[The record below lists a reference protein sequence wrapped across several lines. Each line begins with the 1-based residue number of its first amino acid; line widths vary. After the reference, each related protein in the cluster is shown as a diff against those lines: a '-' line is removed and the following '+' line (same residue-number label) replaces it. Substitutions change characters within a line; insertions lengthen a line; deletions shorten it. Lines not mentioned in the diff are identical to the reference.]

1 MNSSTTITEAGPF
14 ERLVRF
20 QISDEQINE
29 AKKGAARRLANE
41 VKIHGFRP
49 GKAPLPI
56 IEATVGADRLRREA
70 IDDVLP
76 KALADILEAED
87 LRPAVSPELE
97 SLDDADGGVDVEVKV
112 TMWPTIDL
120 PEYRDRRVEVTNPEV
135 SDAELGEQIEKILQ
149 QFGTV
154 EEVERS
160 AVVGD
165 FVSIDVSAAKDGE
178 AVEDATVADLLYEVG
193 SGMFLEGVD
202 DELVGVA
209 AGDTITFE
217 GPLPS
222 GFGERASETVTYTVA
237 VNEVKERVLP
247 ELDDEWVD
255 ENTEFETVAE
265 FRHALREQLGE
276 AKLRSA
282 TREFADQALSTLRN
296 QVDVELPESLVR
308 AEMDSNLHNFLHRLE
323 EAEVTLDDYFQA
335 TGITREAFIGD
346 LEAQARVS
354 ILNRLVLEGIIEAEG
369 LEVTEE
375 DLSQAI
381 QSLAA
386 RSGDPVRYIKA
397 FREAGQ
403 ELALASDILRNRALD
418 VILANASPVDADGN
432 LLDLTVEAP
441 EVVAEV
447 IAEEDIEFEGEVV
460 ATVVE
465 EEE

>member
-1 MNSSTTITEAGPF
+1 
-14 ERLVRF
+14 
-20 QISDEQINE
+20 
-29 AKKGAARRLANE
+29 
-41 VKIHGFRP
+41 
-49 GKAPLPI
+49 
-56 IEATVGADRLRREA
+56 
-70 IDDVLP
+70 
-76 KALADILEAED
+76 
-87 LRPAVSPELE
+87 VSPELE
-97 SLDDADGGVDVEVKV
+97 SLDEADGGVDVEVKV

-120 PEYRDRRVEVTNPEV
+120 PKYRDRRVEVTNPEV
-135 SDAELGEQIEKILQ
+135 TDDELEEQIEKILQ

-154 EEVERS
+154 EEVDRS

-165 FVSIDVSAAKDGE
+165 FVSIDVSAARDGE
-178 AVEDATVADLLYEVG
+178 PVEDAAVADLLYEVG

-202 DELVGVA
+202 DELVGVV
-209 AGDTITFE
+209 AGDTVSFE

-222 GFGERASETVTYTVA
+222 GFGDRAGETVTFSVA
-237 VNEVKERVLP
+237 INEVKERVLP
-247 ELDDEWVD
+247 ALDDEWVD
-255 ENTEFETVAE
+255 ENTEFETVEE
-265 FRHALREQLGE
+265 FRTALREQLGE
-276 AKLRSA
+276 VKLRAA
-282 TREFADQALSTLRN
+282 TREFADRALSTLRD

-323 EAEVTLDDYFQA
+323 EAELTLDDYFQA
-335 TGITREAFIGD
+335 TGIAREAFIGD

-354 ILNRLVLEGIIEAEG
+354 ILNRLVLEGIVEAEG

-375 DLSQAI
+375 DLSSAI

-386 RSGDPVRYIKA
+386 RSGDPVRYITA

-432 LLDLTVEAP
+432 TLDLTVEAP
-441 EVVAEV
+441 EVVGEV
-447 IAEEDIEFEGEVV
+447 IAEDDIEIEGEVV